1 LFFLSY
7 WVLILPAMQLLDIS
21 DYLETVK
28 CKTASP

>member
-1 LFFLSY
+1 
-7 WVLILPAMQLLDIS
+7 LILPAMQLFDIS

>member
-1 LFFLSY
+1 LFF
-7 WVLILPAMQLLDIS
+7 VLPAMKLLDIS